1 MNVLVTGGA
10 GYIGRHLVNALLAE
24 GHMVRVLDLQ
34 APDAPQSP
42 GGCEFIQGSLA
53 DSSLVAKVVQGIQ
66 AVHHLAW
73 SFQPGDERR
82 EIEENLQGTLNLL
95 EASRASGVEHFIF
108 ASSAVV
114 YGPTGPEPVH
124 EEHVPHPEQGTIG
137 GPSYGITKLA
147 CEKYSQSYQR
157 RGLPVTVLRIH
168 GVFSQRRLGQFEEM
182 IRRARNRQAVR
193 VVRGAGGQYVHL
205 EDVVAACC
213 LVTGNRKAFGEVFNL
228 AGSWQY
234 QDTELARQIAD
245 MAETGAKVELVE
257 DPGQRMVSVSA
268 EKLRRVLGFSS
279 MRGEF
284 LSGLVRF
291 REEEVRYAR
300 L

>member
-1 MNVLVTGGA
+1 
-10 GYIGRHLVNALLAE
+10 
-24 GHMVRVLDLQ
+24 
-34 APDAPQSP
+34 
-42 GGCEFIQGSLA
+42 
-53 DSSLVAKVVQGIQ
+53 
-66 AVHHLAW
+66 
-73 SFQPGDERR
+73 
-82 EIEENLQGTLNLL
+82 
-95 EASRASGVEHFIF
+95 
-108 ASSAVV
+108 
-114 YGPTGPEPVH
+114 
-124 EEHVPHPEQGTIG
+124 
-137 GPSYGITKLA
+137 
-147 CEKYSQSYQR
+147 
-157 RGLPVTVLRIH
+157 VTVLRIH